1 MVDAKKLNLSK
12 LQVYPLKNRQHR
24 SYINDILID
33 PDDPLLPLPDNQ
45 LKQIHHLEQKLRR
58 ARDKD
63 AAVILIYGAHLIKN
77 GTAVLVNQLIKA
89 GWITHIATNGA
100 GSIHDWEFAY
110 LGASTENVEKGVEN
124 GEFGAWDE
132 TSKNIHIAILS
143 GAIDSLGY
151 GQSLGR
157 FINENGCILPQESE
171 LVEAIKKDP
180 TSHLTSARADL
191 LFIMNQFLLKA
202 GKYDVSHPYQE
213 TSIIASAWRHKV
225 PFSVHPSIGYDIIAN
240 HPIFSGSA
248 IGRAGEW
255 DFKLLGGS
263 LENLNGGIT
272 LSVGSAIMGP
282 QVFEK
287 AMSCVNNQRI
297 KLGGTAITDH
307 SIYVV
312 DIQDGGQ
319 WDWQHGEPP
328 INNPAYYLRFCKSY
342 SRMGGSMD
350 YIQCDNAAFIQRLHH
365 HLIKQ

>member
-1 MVDAKKLNLSK
+1 MIDPKKLDLSR
-12 LQVYPLKNRQHR
+12 LTVYPLENRQHL
-24 SYINDILID
+24 SHINDIIID
-33 PDDPLLPLPDNQ
+33 PDDALLPISNSQ
-45 LKQIHHLEQKLRR
+45 LKQIRRLEKKLRR
-58 ARDKD
+58 ARDRG
-63 AAVILIYGAHLIKN
+63 ASAVLIYGAHLIKN
-77 GTAVLVNQLIKA
+77 GTAVLVNQLIES

-100 GSIHDWEFAY
+100 GSIHDWEFAHI
-110 LGASTENVEKGVEN
+110 GASTESVEKGVKN
-124 GEFGAWDE
+124 GSFGAWDE
-132 TSKNIHIAILS
+132 TAKNIHIAILS

-157 FINENGCILPQESE
+157 FINENGCTLPQESE
-171 LVEAIKKDP
+171 LVEAIKNDP

-191 LFIMNQFLLKA
+191 LFAMNQFSLKA
-202 GKYDVSHPYQE
+202 GKYDVSHPYRE

-255 DFKLLGGS
+255 DFKLFGGS

-272 LSVGSAIMGP
+272 ISVGSAIMGP

-287 AMSCVNNQRI
+287 AMSCVNNRRI

-328 INNPAYYLRFCKSY
+328 TNNPAYYLRFCKSY
-342 SRMGGSMD
+342 SRMGGTMN

-365 HLIKQ
+365 HLIKK